1 MSVNV
6 IAAGLPLD
14 GSTDQGGQRR
24 VLAMFPGQGSQREGM
39 AAHLIR
45 EHPDTA
51 GAVFERAEEQLGL
64 PLRALCCE
72 GDADRLRATEVAQPA
87 ILVTALATFEVLR
100 AEGFAPDLVAGH
112 SLGEFAA
119 LTAAGVLELGD
130 ALTLVR
136 RRGELMAEVAAA
148 VPGAMTAVSGVEA
161 ARIEEICA
169 GVDGVVELANYNAPD
184 QSVISG
190 TADAVEAAG
199 ELLRAEGAGKLVS
212 LRVGAPFH
220 CSLMAALEE
229 RFAADLG
236 RVEFAEPTI
245 DVISSVTAQRVSSG
259 DDARELLRRQLTA
272 PVRWIEVIG
281 TAADQGCTDYLEIG
295 PGRVLSGLANRMV
308 GGATVRS
315 TQDARRIAA
324 AVAEYA

>member
-281 TAADQGCTDYLEIG
+281 AAADRGCTDYLEIG

>member
-1 MSVNV
+1 
-6 IAAGLPLD
+6 
-14 GSTDQGGQRR
+14 
-24 VLAMFPGQGSQREGM
+24 MFPGQGSQREGM

-45 EHPDTA
+45 EHPRTA
-51 GAVFERAEEQLGL
+51 GAVFELADDVLGL
-64 PLRALCCE
+64 PLRKLCTE
-72 GDADRLRATEVAQPA
+72 GDAEQLRATETAQPA
-87 ILVTALATFEVLR
+87 ILTTALATFEVLR

-119 LTAAGVLELGD
+119 LTAAGVLDLAD

-136 RRGELMAEVAAA
+136 RRGELMAEIAAA
-148 VPGAMTAVSGVEA
+148 VPGAMTAVSGVPA

-190 TADAVEAAG
+190 TADAVDTAA
-199 ELLRAEGAGKLVS
+199 ELLRAQGAGSLVS

-220 CSLMAALEE
+220 CSLMASLEE
-229 RFAADLG
+229 RFATDLHAVDF
-236 RVEFAEPTI
+236 RDPTI
-245 DVISSVTAQRVSSG
+245 GVISSVTAQSVSSG
-259 DDARELLRRQLTA
+259 DAARDLLRRQLTA
-272 PVRWIEVIG
+272 PVRWIGVIG
-281 TAADQGCTDYLEIG
+281 TAAESGCTDYLEIG

-324 AVAEYA
+324 AVAEYS

>member
-1 MSVNV
+1 MNANL
-6 IAAGLPLD
+6 IAAAQELAAPGAPD
-14 GSTDQGGQRR
+14 GQRR

-45 EHPDTA
+45 EHPETA
-51 GAVFERAEEQLGL
+51 GAVFERADECLGL
-64 PLRALCCE
+64 PMRTLCTE
-72 GDADRLRATEVAQPA
+72 GDAEQLRATEVAQPA
-87 ILVTALATFEVLR
+87 ILATALATFEVLR

-119 LTAAGVLELGD
+119 LAAAGVLDLAD

-136 RRGELMAEVAAA
+136 LRGELMAEIAAA
-148 VPGAMTAVSGVEA
+148 VPGAMTAVSGVDA
-161 ARIEEICA
+161 GRIEEICA

-190 TADAVEAAG
+190 TAEAVAAAT
-199 ELLRAEGAGKLVS
+199 ELLRAAGAGSLVA

-220 CSLMAALEE
+220 CSLMASLEE
-229 RFAADLG
+229 RFAAGLYLADF
-236 RVEFAEPTI
+236 RDPTTT
-245 DVISSVTAQRVSSG
+245 VISSVTAQPISSG
-259 DDARELLRRQLTA
+259 TEARELLRRQLTA

-281 TAADQGCTDYLEIG
+281 TAAELDCTDYLEIG

-308 GGATVRS
+308 GDATVRS

-324 AVAEYA
+324 AVAQYA